1 MIQLAH
7 IININLQNSI
17 LITPKSFNLIYYSV
31 TNVYVELYKSV
42 TIQVSFYDDQNLTYN
57 KIICL
62 KNNDYLRWGSDD
74 SYLTNYITQNI
85 TTIFK

>member
-1 MIQLAH
+1 MAD

-17 LITPKSFNLIYYSV
+17 LITPKTFTIISYSV
-31 TNVYVELYKSV
+31 TNVFVQLYKSV
-42 TIQVSFYDDQNLTYN
+42 TLQITFFDDQNISYN

-62 KNNDYLRWGSDD
+62 KNNDYLGWGSDD

-85 TTIFK
+85 TSIFT

>member
-1 MIQLAH
+1 MTD
-7 IININLQNSI
+7 ININLQNSI
-17 LITPKSFNLIYYSV
+17 LITPKTFNLISYSV
-31 TNVYVELYKSV
+31 TNVFVQLYKSV
-42 TIQVSFYDDQNLTYN
+42 TLQITFFDDQNISYN

-62 KNNDYLRWGSDD
+62 KNNDYLGWGSDD